1 MLFRSDLGLA
11 LISGAAAIISILLA
25 FMGQFTALIRTIPV
39 PVMGGVSLLLFGV
52 IAASGIRMLVESKVD
67 YSKPKN
73 LILTS
78 IVLIIGLSG
87 AHLDLGTVSLKG
99 MALATLLSI
108 AVSLLFEVFERLG
121 WLSSHDIM
129 EP

>member
-1 MLFRSDLGLA
+1 
-11 LISGAAAIISILLA
+11 
-25 FMGQFTALIRTIPV
+25 V

-52 IAASGIRMLVESKVD
+52 IAASGVRMLVESKVD

-78 IVLIIGLSG
+78 IVLTVGLSG
-87 AHLDLGTVSLKG
+87 AHVEVGTVSLKG
-99 MALATLLSI
+99 MALATLLAI
-108 AVSLLFEVFERLG
+108 VVSLLFGLFEKLG
-121 WLSSHDIM
+121 LMSTQEII